1 MLFSTFIK
9 SRHRPNAF
17 RKDKYILMNCSKLVC
32 HALVLLCMTPTLA
45 GAQDVA
51 TQFVDSGRVMYDA
64 HAPKEDYRLAL
75 SSLKKVNNQ
84 WRVSREQKL
93 QGSVERKTIELGD
106 GTNFG
111 EAKRQLQQSLAQ
123 ISGATVAFTCEGLD
137 CGSSNGWANHVLG
150 VKTLYGLDL
159 YQYYT
164 VLHIPRGGEIV
175 HGVYYLVQ
183 RGSGRVYLQQDLIR
197 SKSTATSTELVTA
210 AALEQR
216 LTTNG
221 YWTIAGADDALQKMT
236 ETEVA
241 LVVDLLRKNR
251 RWKIAVVGHN
261 YQGVSLA
268 EQVERSR
275 THAQV
280 VEKQLLDAGVDAK
293 RLSNHGIGGLAPAG
307 RVGDGRVELVL
318 QRP

>member
-1 MLFSTFIK
+1 
-9 SRHRPNAF
+9 
-17 RKDKYILMNCSKLVC
+17 MNCSKIFFQ
-32 HALVLLCMTPTLA
+32 ALLLLCFTPALA
-45 GAQDVA
+45 VAQDVA
-51 TQFVDSGRVMYDA
+51 KQFADSGRVMYDA
-64 HAPKEDYRLAL
+64 LAPAEQYRLAL

-84 WRVSREQKL
+84 WRISREQKL
-93 QGSVERKTIELGD
+93 QGSVERQTVELAN
-106 GTNFG
+106 GTTFG

-137 CGSSNGWANHVLG
+137 CGSSSGWANHVLG

-164 VLHIPRGGEIV
+164 VLHVPLGDEIL

-197 SKSTATSTELVTA
+197 SKSTATSTQLVTA

-216 LTTNG
+216 LTING
-221 YWTIAGADDALQKMT
+221 YWTIAGADEALQKMT
-236 ETEVA
+236 ETEVV
-241 LVVDLLRKNR
+241 LVADLMRQNR

-261 YQGVSLA
+261 YQAVALA
-268 EQVERSR
+268 EQIERSR
-275 THAQV
+275 THAEIV
-280 VEKQLLDAGVDAK
+280 AKQLLDAGIEST
-293 RLSNHGIGGLAPAG
+293 RLSSHGVGGLAPAG
-307 RVGDGRVELVL
+307 RVGEGRVELVL